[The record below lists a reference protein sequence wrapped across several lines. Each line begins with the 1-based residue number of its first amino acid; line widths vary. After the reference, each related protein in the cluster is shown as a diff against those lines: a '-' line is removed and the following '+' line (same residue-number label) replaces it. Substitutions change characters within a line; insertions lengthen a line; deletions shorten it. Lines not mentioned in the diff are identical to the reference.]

1 MKTKHTQTVTQ
12 NEGTNISK
20 ERHLGKLDRLAE
32 EIDTLVRGALKDGVL
47 GGILC
52 GHEDEI
58 RQDAILLVLDW
69 LMRGDRESAECHVTG
84 KKNSKGPW
92 NLSRLVA
99 KALRFCKLR
108 ARRHLTA
115 EAIRN
120 ESLNELNG
128 GFSIHHTDL
137 APWEWSNSIRRQ
149 MALSALQIAV
159 RSGRLSASNACVVRQ
174 LLSGR
179 MSVEDVA
186 TRLKVTGNAIY
197 QRLNRIRRILP
208 DVIAEIEVPFF

>member
-12 NEGTNISK
+12 NKSTNISR

-69 LMRGDRESAECHVTG
+69 LMRESAECHVTG
-84 KKNSKGPW
+84 NKRAKGPW

-108 ARRHLTA
+108 ARRHLTT
-115 EAIRN
+115 ETIRY
-120 ESLNELNG
+120 ESLNEFNG
-128 GFSIHHTDL
+128 GSSVHHTDL
-137 APWEWSNSIRRQ
+137 EPWEWSTAIRRQ
-149 MALSALQIAV
+149 MALSALRNAV
-159 RSGRLSASNACVVRQ
+159 RSGRLSASNACVARQ
-174 LLSGR
+174 ILSGR

-208 DVIAEIEVPFF
+208 DVIAEIEVPLY

>member
-1 MKTKHTQTVTQ
+1 MKEKHTQ
-12 NEGTNISK
+12 NEKTKKSSK
-20 ERHLGKLDRLAE
+20 HHLGKLDRLAE
-32 EIDTLVRGALKDGVL
+32 EIDILTRSSLKDGVL

-52 GHEDEI
+52 SHEDEI

-69 LMRGDRESAECHVTG
+69 LMRGDRESAECHVPG
-84 KKNSKGPW
+84 KKKSKGPW

-108 ARRHLTA
+108 ASRHLTS

-128 GFSIHHTDL
+128 GFSIHHADL
-137 APWEWSNSIRRQ
+137 APWEWSYAIRRQ

-159 RSGRLSASNACVVRQ
+159 RSGRLSASNACIARQ

-186 TRLKVTGNAIY
+186 TRLKVTSNAIY

-208 DVIAEIEVPFF
+208 DVIAEIEVPLF